1 MEISEMLNNDPN
13 MVSLLIE
20 LLTDM
25 QTQSEASGDMLSQQR
40 PLEYDTPNYGG
51 QYSVLNAPNSTQIP
65 ASMRYQPLS

>member
-1 MEISEMLNNDPN
+1 M
-13 MVSLLIE
+13 LIE

-25 QTQSEASGDMLSQQR
+25 QAENEASGDVLSQQR

-65 ASMRYQPLS
+65 PSIRYQALS